1 MGVECAVEEFGYT
14 EEEEEEEEEE
24 YPEREGVT
32 EDVPLRA

>member
-14 EEEEEEEEEE
+14 EEEEEEEE